1 MIVERPGNICPV
13 RNLPVS
19 LSLFTY
25 LQFYLLGKK
34 KFKAF
39 GIKYF
44 WRILPRISDYVY
56 YTGNTLSDSDYI
68 IPSKISLKHDELT
81 YMNWNNEDKQFAQ

>member
-34 KFKAF
+34 
-39 GIKYF
+39 I
-44 WRILPRISDYVY
+44 
-56 YTGNTLSDSDYI
+56 
-68 IPSKISLKHDELT
+68 LKHLG
-81 YMNWNNEDKQFAQ
+81 